1 MYNIYRAVFLMTNFY
16 TGRQKIRYINITRC
30 IKMIDAFKNKTTNN
44 LTIYENSD
52 NGETS
57 DGEREN
63 CASPSG
69 SRKKSRGVWSILF
82 LPLIFAYCEA
92 LLRVFNGNYIPA
104 EYIYPCVFGISAGL
118 LAAAALSFFPPKVNR
133 VCTAV
138 ILFVMG
144 VAFASECLIKKNLQ
158 IYMTPASVFAGVGG
172 VVGKY
177 TSNLMASMLGGVLEI
192 ILFFAPFLIYAVLG
206 KKLTFAPSER
216 VSPVCSVVSAL
227 CAAALFGTGV
237 FLSGSGNGGDKYE
250 MHLNFDSTVESFGLL
265 TAVRLNIRN
274 SFSAGES
281 ESGFVAEISQT
292 VTSEAQTEYISE
304 DDEDIEAI
312 PVNAANVYPTET
324 ETDAASETAKK
335 TAEKSDL
342 GKNKMDIDFDA
353 ALSRNPN
360 AVISELNNYV
370 RSLTPSNKNDYTGLF
385 EGKNLILICAEAFS
399 DAVVSEE
406 LTPTLYRMS
415 HNGIYFSDYYQP
427 TWGGSTTTGEFSFVT
442 GLVPESGLESML
454 KAQDNNNYFTL
465 GNQLQRQ
472 NYTSCAFHNGQFDY
486 YSRNLTHTNLGY
498 SNFLGFGN
506 GLEKIIRNY
515 AEDSEMLSGTIDDY
529 IDKQPFSLYYM
540 TVSGH
545 FSYKAD
551 NHKVKENLQRVYEVY
566 GNKYKA
572 TTNYYLCYQ
581 MELDKALNELL
592 KKLEDAGIADDT
604 VICLTADHYPYGLEL
619 NQTFGNT
626 EDYVTDLYG
635 YKHSAPWEKD
645 HNTLILWSGCLE
657 NDCKDYACE
666 ISSPTYSLDIVP
678 TLSNLFGLEYD
689 SRLLVGRDVFSDAD
703 PLVIWNNYSWRTD
716 KGSYNSRTRTFTP
729 AEGSSCGDEYAGIIN
744 RVVRNKIY
752 FSYQTV
758 DNDYYGAL
766 FGSDE
771 IR

>member
-1 MYNIYRAVFLMTNFY
+1 MYNIYRAVCLMMLMTQFY
-16 TGRQKIRYINITRC
+16 TGQQKIGYINIMRC
-30 IKMIDAFKNKTTNN
+30 IKVIDAFKNKTTNN

-52 NGETS
+52 DDTRS
-57 DGEREN
+57 DGERED
-63 CASPSG
+63 CAVPSG
-69 SRKKSRGVWSILF
+69 SRKKSGVWTILF

-92 LLRVFNGNYIPA
+92 LLRVFNGNYIAA
-104 EYIYPCVFGISAGL
+104 EYIYPCIFGISAGL
-118 LAAAALSFFPPKVNR
+118 LAAAALSFLPPKVNR

-138 ILFVMG
+138 ILLVMG
-144 VAFASECLIKKNLQ
+144 VAFASECLIKKNFQ

-172 VVGKY
+172 VVGRY
-177 TSNLMASMLGGVLEI
+177 TSNLTASMLGGMLEI
-192 ILFFAPFLIYAVLG
+192 ILFFAPLLIYAVLG
-206 KKLTFAPSER
+206 KKLTLAPSER

-237 FLSGSGNGGDKYE
+237 FLSGSGSGGDKYE
-250 MHLNFDSTVESFGLL
+250 IRLNFDSTVESLGLL
-265 TAVRLNIRN
+265 TAVRLNIQN
-274 SFSAGES
+274 SFSSGES
-281 ESGFVAEISQT
+281 ESGFVAEVSQA
-292 VTSEAQTEYISE
+292 VTTEAQTEYISE
-304 DDEDIEAI
+304 DDEDSEAI
-312 PVNAANVYPTET
+312 LVNAYVKIT
-324 ETDAASETAKK
+324 ETDENSETTKK
-335 TAEKSDL
+335 PSDL
-342 GKNKMDIDFDA
+342 GTNRMDIDFDA

-370 RSLTPSNKNDYTGLF
+370 RSLTPSNKNEYTGLF
-385 EGKNLILICAEAFS
+385 MGKNLILICAEAFS

-454 KAQDNNNYFTL
+454 KIQDNNNYFTL

-498 SNFLGFGN
+498 SDFLGFGN
-506 GLEKIIRNY
+506 GLENIIRNY
-515 AEDSEMLSGTIDDY
+515 AEDSEMLGGTIDGY
-529 IDKQPFSLYYM
+529 IDRQPFSLYYM

-551 NHKVKENLQRVYEVY
+551 NPKVKENLQRVYEVC

-626 EDYVTDLYG
+626 EDYITDLYG

-645 HNTLILWSGCLE
+645 RNTLILWSGCLE

-703 PLVIWNNYSWRTD
+703 PLVIWNNYSWLTD
-716 KGSYNSRTRTFTP
+716 KGSYNSRTKTFTP
-729 AEGSSCGDEYAGIIN
+729 AEGSSCGNEYAGIIN
-744 RVVRNKIY
+744 RIVRNKIY
-752 FSYQTV
+752 YSYQTV

-766 FGSDE
+766 FGPDD